1 MRNIFN
7 YTDRK
12 DDIRKTG
19 DNPEI
24 KIDVIEKDGVT
35 EYEPQIKIDL
45 NRKLPKDSRVLIQ
58 AYSNSGFVGIPI
70 EYGTV
75 GSPKIIKT
83 KETDVGKDEIKFRLK
98 IVSDDKSKKI
108 LASCYKIEPWG
119 SVTWLKVGKRDQD
132 SLIEYV
138 IEPNEIPI
146 LYFKKGFGL
155 ERDLEQSSY
164 LKNIHYSYAV
174 REVLQ
179 TYIIKAETFSDCKV
193 RDVWIEKFQSLTK
206 EDLPEKL
213 DEDGKDWLD
222 KAVAAFLDEKQQGL
236 NGKSLIDLM
245 PDSSMI
251 LSEKLTFKGK

>member
-1 MRNIFN
+1 MGGFEYQPSSDDALRNLTWKASKVKFQ
-7 YTDRK
+7 
-12 DDIRKTG
+12 
-19 DNPEI
+19 P
-24 KIDVIEKDGVT
+24 VIGIT
-35 EYEPQIKIDL
+35 AAEYQ
-45 NRKLPKDSRVLIQ
+45 
-58 AYSNSGFVGIPI
+58 SNSYNNIH
-70 EYGTV
+70 
-75 GSPKIIKT
+75 
-83 KETDVGKDEIKFRLK
+83 L
-98 IVSDDKSKKI
+98 
-108 LASCYKIEPWG
+108 
-119 SVTWLKVGKRDQD
+119 
-132 SLIEYV
+132 SLIFY
-138 IEPNEIPI
+138 
-146 LYFKKGFGL
+146 
-155 ERDLEQSSY
+155 DLEQSNY